1 MKPRLI
7 PNPSSSTL
15 AVVARQLVVHDAL
28 EMIRCRVGSYVCSF
42 TPGTIVASGS
52 FAGAGMITFLAPAR
66 RCLEAVAVSRETPG
80 GSATTSTPRAG
91 RGAVAGA
98 LAAQT

>member
-42 TPGTIVASGS
+42 TPSTIVASGA
-52 FAGAGMITFLAPAR
+52 FAGAGMITFLAPACR
-66 RCLEAVAVSRETPG
+66 GLEAVAGSRKIPVD
-80 GSATTSTPRAG
+80 SATTSKP
-91 RGAVAGA
+91 GARPGHVAGA
-98 LAAQT
+98 LGGQ